1 LTFPLLLLDNTSLKT
16 IRRPIARQ
24 MPGATGPGEKMN
36 EPGVAFELE
45 MKVRDYEVD
54 LQGIVNNAV
63 YQHYLEHA
71 RHEFLIS
78 RDIDFAAL
86 HAQGK
91 DLVVARIEIDYR
103 SPLKSRDKFKVT
115 LRVKKEGPLK
125 VVFAQTVVRLPD
137 NKVCIE
143 ARVTG
148 ICLKSGRPARP
159 EDVLDISRLG
169 LQ

>member
-1 LTFPLLLLDNTSLKT
+1 
-16 IRRPIARQ
+16 
-24 MPGATGPGEKMN
+24 MN
-36 EPGVAFELE
+36 AQGNEFELE
-45 MKVRDYEVD
+45 LKVRDYEVD

-78 RDIDFAAL
+78 RNIDFATL
-86 HAQGK
+86 HEQGN
-91 DLVVARIEIDYR
+91 DLIVVRIEIDYKY
-103 SPLKSRDKFKVT
+103 PLKSRDKFKVT

-125 VVFAQTVVRLPD
+125 VIFEQTIVRLPD
-137 NKVCIE
+137 NKVIIQ

-148 ICLKSGRPARP
+148 VCLKDGRPVRP
-159 EDVLDISRLG
+159 EDILDIGRLG